1 MDEKLHAL
9 DAIFCIC
16 SCSLWNIFSLRVLS
30 VVKNLT
36 FIISDK
42 KLSCLAVMIIE
53 EKLGN
58 KWQDGPIL

>member
-16 SCSLWNIFSLRVLS
+16 L
-30 VVKNLT
+30 
-36 FIISDK
+36 
-42 KLSCLAVMIIE
+42 CLAVMIIE

-58 KWQDGPIL
+58 KWQDSPIL